1 VSKDGLETKVAV
13 IVEKVTN
20 IESKLN
26 KIEVRLDSEF
36 VTRGEMG
43 ARVALLE
50 NNIVLLQKIVYGIV
64 AIVLTG
70 VVGAILSLVLR

>member
-1 VSKDGLETKVAV
+1 MSKDGLETKVAV